1 MDFKKIKDTVI
12 REQWGDEGR
21 YGDDYRNLS
30 KQVDNFLSYLKKE
43 NSPLQWFPLN
53 LMSNQEIADLI
64 CTYINRSKENRL
76 LLNNLNHKGMR
87 YNYST

>member
-43 NSPLQWFPLN
+43 NSPRPNWSRQSLSYSLSRGTPMFTAGTYTGSMKIFCFWT
-53 LMSNQEIADLI
+53 I
-64 CTYINRSKENRL
+64 CA
-76 LLNNLNHKGMR
+76 HF
-87 YNYST
+87 